1 MPLTVIQ
8 HPLAKHLVTTLR
20 DETTPPEEFR
30 IAARK
35 LTALLVLEATAD
47 VPLDTLAVRT
57 PLETTEGHRLARPL
71 AAVPILRAGMG
82 MLEAVVNLF
91 PDVRVGYI
99 GLRRDEE
106 TAIAS
111 QYMNKLPRLQGCVS
125 LCLDP
130 MLATGGSAAQAVS
143 LMKEAGADDIR
154 MVTVLVTPEGVE
166 RFEAEHPE
174 VSIVTAAYDRQ
185 LDERKFILPGLGD
198 FGDRLYGTF

>member
-1 MPLTVIQ
+1 
-8 HPLAKHLVTTLR
+8 
-20 DETTPPEEFR
+20 
-30 IAARK
+30 
-35 LTALLVLEATAD
+35 
-47 VPLDTLAVRT
+47 
-57 PLETTEGHRLARPL
+57 
-71 AAVPILRAGMG
+71 MG

-99 GLRRDEE
+99 GLHRDEE
-106 TAIAS
+106 TAIAR
-111 QYMNKLPRLQGCVS
+111 QYMNKLPRLTGCVS

-154 MVTVLVTPEGVE
+154 MVTVLVAPEGVA
-166 RFEAEHPE
+166 RFEAQHPE

>member
-20 DETTPPEEFR
+20 DENTPPEEFR

-143 LMKEAGADDIR
+143 LMKNAGADDIR

-185 LDERKFILPGLGD
+185 LDARKFILPGLGD

>member
-143 LMKEAGADDIR
+143 LMKEAGADDVR